1 MLELVATEP
10 SVAARLLRT
19 LAATVRDLDDRL
31 TDPTVR
37 DVPARVATWLV
48 RRALRSFER
57 RGMIE
62 IGPGEVT
69 VPDHHAL
76 ARVAAG

>member
-31 TDPTVR
+31 TDATVR

-48 RRALRSFER
+48 RRITDGR
-57 RGMIE
+57 
-62 IGPGEVT
+62 
-69 VPDHHAL
+69 VPLHAGQ
-76 ARVAAG
+76 AGLGAE